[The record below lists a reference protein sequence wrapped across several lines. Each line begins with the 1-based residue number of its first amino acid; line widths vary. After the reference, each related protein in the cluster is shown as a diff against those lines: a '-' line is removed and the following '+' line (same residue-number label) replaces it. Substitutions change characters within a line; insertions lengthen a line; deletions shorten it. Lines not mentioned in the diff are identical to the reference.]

1 LIKETQH
8 DDGNEDVT
16 AEVVGISEDIDP
28 RSTRKSAAGRKVK
41 SQSPALSSMSRD
53 SSVDNSPS
61 HRFEKDSVLLVT
73 RCIEALNAI
82 APVMNG
88 PKPTPFMYW
97 PRHKDYLCAM
107 ALIKRCPDLK
117 EIAEKYYTSITLMAK
132 KWANMVKTKANNE
145 RAVQIRYVKMI
156 WLSKRSQFHMAY
168 NALEAEIGVD
178 DETEIILAPAVT
190 ASGISSVSELRDLLK
205 SPAMYKNKVVFNLFC
220 LGLESGMLK
229 LARPLSPMRLQRLI
243 TVAHEAHFRL
253 ELWLALMKQG
263 FRHKTTTAWNDK
275 RKEYWDEFCKLVAAD
290 RKDNE
295 ENASLNRLGV
305 NANQNAEAS
314 DDEGAGDIDP
324 EYF

>member
-1 LIKETQH
+1 
-8 DDGNEDVT
+8 
-16 AEVVGISEDIDP
+16 
-28 RSTRKSAAGRKVK
+28 
-41 SQSPALSSMSRD
+41 MSRD

-132 KWANMVKTKANNE
+132 KWASLVKTKANNE
-145 RAVQIRYVKMI
+145 RAVQIRYLKLI
-156 WLSKRSQFHMAY
+156 WLSKRSQYHMAY

-178 DETEIILAPAVT
+178 DETEIILAPAIT

-205 SPAMYKNKVVFNLFC
+205 SPAMYKNEVVFNLFC

-253 ELWLALMKQG
+253 EIWLALMKQG

-295 ENASLNRLGV
+295 ENASLNRLGA